1 MTSDNI
7 VEYLDHLST
16 RMSDSVDGENAIY
29 VSAAAIAVAL
39 DAADNLA
46 DIKHLQL
53 IHHHMLSVAEEVAK
67 LIAAKT
73 S

>member
-1 MTSDNI
+1 
-7 VEYLDHLST
+7 
-16 RMSDSVDGENAIY
+16 MSDSVDGENAIY

-39 DAADNLA
+39 DAAENLA